1 MKTIAKLLIF
11 IGTFIVFVADSYA
24 LYNFFA
30 GFNAMKTAEASGI
43 GMFAAAIDSAYHG
56 VLFSF
61 VGIIFLFIGCLL
73 LLIPGSGNRTA
84 QG

>member
-1 MKTIAKLLIF
+1 MKNISKILVI

-30 GFNAMKTAEASGI
+30 AFSAMKTSEASGI
-43 GMFAAAIDSAYHG
+43 GLFAAAIDSAYHG

-61 VGIIFLFIGCLL
+61 AGIIFLFLGCLL
-73 LLIPGSGNRTA
+73 LLISGGSRQQPQN
-84 QG
+84 